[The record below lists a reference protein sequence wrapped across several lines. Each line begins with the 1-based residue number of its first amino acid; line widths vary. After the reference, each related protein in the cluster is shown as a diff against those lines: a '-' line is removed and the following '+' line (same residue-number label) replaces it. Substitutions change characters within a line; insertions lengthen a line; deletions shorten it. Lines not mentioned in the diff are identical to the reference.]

1 MLFFV
6 VEWYYHGEE
15 GAFIMDIVLY
25 VLLGLLAILVS
36 FILFVVISGLLVNT
50 KKEYDQHSK
59 FYRFLV
65 NVVTWLTLWCSRVR
79 IHVTGAEKVP
89 KTNVL
94 FVGNHRSN
102 YDSLV
107 TWQVFKKWNV
117 AYISKDSNFRIP
129 ICGRLIRR
137 CCFLAIDRENPRN
150 AIKTINKAAELIHQE
165 NISYGV
171 YPEGTRNKAY
181 TGLLPFHNGVF
192 KIAQKANVPV
202 VVVAVH
208 GTEKIHKHAPWHHT
222 DVYLDVLDVMDAAF
236 VKENGTAVIGDRVQQ
251 LLLVHLE
258 DK

>member
-1 MLFFV
+1 
-6 VEWYYHGEE
+6 
-15 GAFIMDIVLY
+15 MDIVLY
-25 VLLGLLAILVS
+25 VLLSLLAALIG
-36 FILFVVISGLLVNT
+36 FILFVVISALLVNT

-79 IHVTGAEKVP
+79 VHVTGAEKVP
-89 KTNVL
+89 NTNVL

-117 AYISKDSNFRIP
+117 AYISKDSNFKIP
-129 ICGRLIRR
+129 ICGRLIRK

-165 NISYGV
+165 DISFGV
-171 YPEGTRNKAY
+171 YPEGTRNKSGK
-181 TGLLPFHNGVF
+181 GLLPFHNGVL

-202 VVVAVH
+202 VIVALS
-208 GTEKIHKHAPWHHT
+208 GTEKIRKNAPWRST
-222 DVYLDVLDVMDAAF
+222 DVYLDVLDVLSAEY
-236 VKENGTAVIGDRVQQ
+236 VKENTTAKLGEEIQQ
-251 LLLVHLE
+251 MLLTHLE
-258 DK
+258 GK

>member
-1 MLFFV
+1 
-6 VEWYYHGEE
+6 
-15 GAFIMDIVLY
+15 MDIVFY
-25 VLLGLLAILVS
+25 ILLALLAALVG

-65 NVVTWLTLWCSRVR
+65 NVVTWITLWCSRVR
-79 IHVTGAEKVP
+79 VHVTGAELVP
-89 KTNVL
+89 DTNVL

-117 AYISKDSNFRIP
+117 AYISKHSNFKIP
-129 ICGRLIRR
+129 ICGRLIRK

-150 AIKTINKAAELIHQE
+150 AIKTINKAAAIINDQ
-165 NISYGV
+165 NISFGV
-171 YPEGTRNKAY
+171 YPEGTRNKSY
-181 TGLLPFHNGVF
+181 QGLLPFHNGVF
-192 KIAQKANVPV
+192 KVAQKANVPV
-202 VVVAVH
+202 VVVACY
-208 GTEKIHKHAPWHHT
+208 GTEKIHKNAPWRHT
-222 DVYLDVLDVMDAAF
+222 DVYLDVLDVMSAEF

-251 LLLVHLE
+251 LLLTHLE

>member
-1 MLFFV
+1 
-6 VEWYYHGEE
+6 
-15 GAFIMDIVLY
+15 MDIVLY
-25 VLLGLLAILVS
+25 ILLGLLAAVVG
-36 FILFVVISGLLVNT
+36 FILFIVISGLLVNT
-50 KKEYDQHSK
+50 KKEYDEHSD

-65 NVVTWLTLWCSRVR
+65 NVVTWLTLTFSRVR
-79 IHVTGAEKVP
+79 VHVTGAEKVP
-89 KTNVL
+89 ETNVL

-107 TWQVFKKWNV
+107 TWQVFKKWKV
-117 AYISKDSNFRIP
+117 AYISKDSNFKIP
-129 ICGRLIRR
+129 VCGRLIRR

-150 AIKTINKAAELIHQE
+150 AIRTINKAAELIHKE
-165 NISYGV
+165 DISFGV

-192 KIAQKANVPV
+192 KIAQKANIPI

-208 GTEKIHKHAPWHHT
+208 GTEKIHKNAPWHHT
-222 DVYLDVLDVMDAAF
+222 DVYLDVLDVMSAEF

-251 LLLVHLE
+251 QLLAHLE

>member
-1 MLFFV
+1 
-6 VEWYYHGEE
+6 
-15 GAFIMDIVLY
+15 MDIVFY
-25 VLLGLLAILVS
+25 ILLALLAAVVG

-65 NVVTWLTLWCSRVR
+65 NVVTWITLWCSRVR
-79 IHVTGAEKVP
+79 VHVTGADKVP
-89 KTNVL
+89 DTNVL

-117 AYISKDSNFRIP
+117 AYISKHSNFKIP
-129 ICGRLIRR
+129 ICGRLIRK

-150 AIKTINKAAELIHQE
+150 AIKTINKAAAIINDQ
-165 NISYGV
+165 NISFGV
-171 YPEGTRNKAY
+171 YPEGTRNKSY
-181 TGLLPFHNGVF
+181 QGLLPFHNGVF
-192 KIAQKANVPV
+192 KVAQKANIPV
-202 VVVAVH
+202 VVVACY
-208 GTEKIHKHAPWHHT
+208 GTENIHKNAPWRHT
-222 DVYLDVLDVMDAAF
+222 DVYLDVLDVMSAEF

-251 LLLVHLE
+251 LLLTHLE